1 MQIHEYALMKDV
13 TATLL
18 RPRQPD
24 SMWKAPPLVVM
35 NNFAG
40 ALRRLSTLMP
50 CLGRMARLRTLFL
63 AAFR

>member
-1 MQIHEYALMKDV
+1 MQIHEYSLMKDV

-40 ALRRLSTLMP
+40 AL
-50 CLGRMARLRTLFL
+50 
-63 AAFR
+63 